1 MLHVLLFPA
10 MAMIVPAKDAKFRW
24 QKLNYLMISVRQLQ
38 LAARMMQMSIVVGS
52 LSWSAV
58 VQDAGLANIKTK
70 VLSQPQVPSATKVS
84 TPNTLIVPGKSAGP
98 ITAKTTYSD
107 LVKLFGVKRLT
118 PIRFYGTEGQVQF
131 PATEIALGR
140 NRVLTVV
147 WKDMKQVKPL
157 QVVINDPTWKTAE
170 GIGIGSS
177 LTKLRQVLGKFKI
190 TGLGWDYG
198 NEVIDLSPA
207 IRTRYAGLK
216 IVVEADYLAGRRF
229 PKDLQA
235 VTGDKVILAAS
246 DRHWQPLKIR
256 VSGLTVY
263 FPEASSPQQRK

>member
-1 MLHVLLFPA
+1 
-10 MAMIVPAKDAKFRW
+10 
-24 QKLNYLMISVRQLQ
+24 MISVCQLQ
-38 LAARMMQMSIVVGS
+38 FARRIMQISIVVGC
-52 LSWSAV
+52 LYGNAATNDRGW
-58 VQDAGLANIKTK
+58 ANIKSK
-70 VLSQPQVPSATKVS
+70 SLSQPQKPPSTTVS
-84 TPNTLIVPGKSAGP
+84 IPNTLIVPGKSAGP

-118 PIRFYGTEGQVQF
+118 PIGFYGTEGQVQF

-147 WKDMKQVKPL
+147 WKDLKQVKPL
-157 QVVINDPTWKTAE
+157 QVAINDPTWKTAE

-177 LTKLRQVLGKFKI
+177 LTQLRQVLGKFKI

-198 NEVIDLSPA
+198 NEVIDLQPK
-207 IRTRYAGLK
+207 IQTRYAGLK
-216 IVVEADYLAGRRF
+216 IIVEADYLAGRRF
-229 PKDLQA
+229 PKDLKA

-246 DRHWQPLKIR
+246 DRHWQSLQIH

-263 FPEASSPQQRK
+263 FPTESSPKQRK